1 MDLLIAGHP
10 MHSIQ
15 RGEPSGSRGV
25 GYVMNV
31 TNADFQNLYVEMVI
45 EDDTAWVLSF
55 HISKHAKGS

>member
-10 MHSIQ
+10 MHLIQ
-15 RGEPSGSRGV
+15 RGEPPGSRGV